1 MSPELVEA
9 PFDRLRAHDNK
20 CALRAHDNKCALRAH
35 DNKCALSLSKR
46 PSTGSSAHRYFG
58 LPQPTA

>member
-1 MSPELVEA
+1 MCPELVEA

-20 CALRAHDNKCALRAH
+20 CAL
-35 DNKCALSLSKR
+35 SLWKR